1 MGGGGDGGEVVGDL
15 GQGWD
20 LFAMFLAI
28 LILDKEPGSQ
38 TRLIVGGAAEMSP
51 RYQTLF
57 SFSFKVGLGLGIAL
71 VSGSVLVLVGINYH
85 EKLLICV
92 PGGSTP
98 LTQRARATVDSS
110 GLLTELQGELL
121 IRPHEQHPSFVQYLA
136 F

>member
-92 PGGSTP
+92 PGGSTR

-121 IRPHEQHPSFVQYLA
+121 I
-136 F
+136 

>member
-1 MGGGGDGGEVVGDL
+1 ML
-15 GQGWD
+15 SRFQI
-20 LFAMFLAI
+20 F
-28 LILDKEPGSQ
+28 DKEPGSQ

-92 PGGSTP
+92 PGGSTR

-121 IRPHEQHPSFVQYLA
+121 I
-136 F
+136 